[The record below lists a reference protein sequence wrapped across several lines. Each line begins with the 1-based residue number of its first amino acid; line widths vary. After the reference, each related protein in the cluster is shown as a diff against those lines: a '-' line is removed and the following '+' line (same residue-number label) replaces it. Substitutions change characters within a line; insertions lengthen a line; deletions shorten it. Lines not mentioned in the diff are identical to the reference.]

1 MGEPITDLAGQLET
15 GTVPESLAT
24 VAGGQRLQHL
34 ILALRESEER
44 YHGLF
49 ESSRD
54 AIYIT
59 RRDGQF
65 IDVNQSLLELF
76 GYTRAEL
83 LSLNAQVLY
92 ADPADRLRFQR
103 VIEQFA
109 SVRDFEV
116 RLRTRDGRFLECLL
130 SSSIRYAADGSILSY
145 QGIIHDT
152 TERNRA
158 LRALEHSENFTR
170 TIISSVGEG
179 IIVLDRSLRFQI
191 WNHVMEELTG
201 LGASEVIGREAGG
214 VFPGLLDNGVIHL
227 TRALNGDQ
235 VKSQDMPYRISRNGK
250 SGWFVA
256 KFSPHIAPNGNVV
269 GVVGVL
275 HDITERKRTEQQL
288 VHNAFHDGL
297 TDLPNR
303 DLFSDRLDRLIA
315 ASKRNPNHRF
325 GVLFLDLDRFKVIN
339 DSLGHLRGDQLL
351 VAIARRLEACVRQ
364 GDTVARL
371 GGDEFA
377 ILLGEIADL
386 QEATRIAD
394 RVQEELAFP
403 FQLDVHEVFTSCS
416 IGIAL
421 SNAAYTRPEEILR
434 DADTAMYRAKTGGRA
449 RYEVFDREMHSD
461 ALAQLELETDLRRAI
476 ERNELRLHYQPII
489 DLEDGSLTGFEAL
502 VRWQHPRHGM
512 MLPAE
517 FISLA
522 EETGLIVPL
531 GWWVLR
537 EACAQMRA
545 WEKEHP
551 QVSRLEISINLS
563 ARQFLQSELVDHIV
577 EIIGQTGL
585 AANRLK
591 LEITESV
598 VMQNA
603 ASVSQ
608 MLTELRARGIKLCI
622 DDFGTGYSSLSYLQ
636 TFPIDSLKIDRSF
649 ISTLDHEGSSL
660 ELIET
665 IVALGRI
672 LGMDA
677 VAEGVECAQ
686 QLEAVR
692 RLGSRFAQ
700 GYHFSHPLP
709 AAEALA
715 LIREPRRWLS

>member
-1 MGEPITDLAGQLET
+1 MAEPFTGFNQQLDQLSA
-15 GTVPESLAT
+15 VADSAES
-24 VAGGQRLQHL
+24 RHLQHL

-44 YHGLF
+44 YHSLF

-59 RRDGQF
+59 QRNGHF
-65 IDVNQSLLELF
+65 IDVNQSLLDLF

-92 ADPADRLRFQR
+92 ADPSDRLRFQQ
-103 VIEQFA
+103 VIEHDA
-109 SVRDFEV
+109 SVRDFAV
-116 RLRTRDGRFLECLL
+116 RLRTRDGRTLECLL
-130 SSSIRYAADGSILSY
+130 SSSIRYADDGSILSY

-179 IIVLDRSLRFQI
+179 ILVFDRDLRYQI

-201 LGASEVIGREAGG
+201 LSASEVLGRHATD
-214 VFPGLLDNGVIHL
+214 VFPSIGEHGTDLLHK
-227 TRALNGDQ
+227 RALLGHQ
-235 VKSQDMPYRISRNGK
+235 VKSQDTPYHIPQTGK
-250 SGWFVA
+250 SGWFVGQY
-256 KFSPHIAPNGNVV
+256 SPHISPTGKVV
-269 GVVGVL
+269 GVVGII

-297 TDLPNR
+297 TGLPNR
-303 DLFSDRLDRLIA
+303 ALFSDRLGRLIA
-315 ASKRNPNHRF
+315 AARRNQNHRF
-325 GVLFLDLDRFKVIN
+325 GVLFLDLDRFKIIN

-377 ILLGEIADL
+377 ILLGEMTDL
-386 QEATRIAD
+386 AEATRIAE
-394 RVQEELAFP
+394 RVQLELALP

-416 IGIAL
+416 IGIAV
-421 SNAAYTRPEEILR
+421 STSGYEKPEEILR
-434 DADTAMYRAKTGGRA
+434 DADTAMYRAKTTGRA
-449 RYEVFDREMHSD
+449 RYEVFDREMHSE

-502 VRWQHPRHGM
+502 VRWEHPRRGM
-512 MLPAE
+512 MMPAD
-517 FISLA
+517 FIALA

-537 EACAQMRA
+537 ESCAQMRA
-545 WEKEHP
+545 WDENAAAAT
-551 QVSRLEISINLS
+551 QLTVSVNLS
-563 ARQFLQSELVDHIV
+563 ARQFLEPNLLAHVTDVLS
-577 EIIGQTGL
+577 QTGFP
-585 AANRLK
+585 ANRLK
-591 LEITESV
+591 LEITESA

-603 ASVSQ
+603 ATVSKT
-608 MLTELRARGIKLCI
+608 LAELRSRGIQLCI
-622 DDFGTGYSSLSYLQ
+622 DDFGTGYSSLSYLHS
-636 TFPIDSLKIDRSF
+636 FPIDSLKIDRSF

-665 IVALGRI
+665 IVVLSRI
-672 LGMDA
+672 LGMES
-677 VAEGVECAQ
+677 VAEGVETRE
-686 QLEAVR
+686 QLELVR

-709 AAEALA
+709 AGDALD
-715 LIREPRRWLS
+715 LIHDPRNWLA